1 MSLPW
6 EVLGIP
12 SGSSAA
18 EIKRAYAKLLRQHR
32 PDVDP
37 VGFRRLRDAY
47 ESALAWAESGGAIP
61 DPLDFDDEADSPPIT
76 LVVDT
81 APSSAL
87 LAHADGS
94 PSGGSRPRD
103 LAKSLR
109 EALRRARDGD
119 RPQRLD
125 RLARLL
131 ARLLEQRRGDA
142 ELARL
147 ALDELGH
154 ENSSLRSH
162 LRPGRPY
169 GASAVDGVTLGR
181 ALLLA
186 HVAAR
191 DLRCLWAAVD
201 ELTGLVEATSAPDVV
216 VQALDA
222 IPALALLD
230 PARAAKLADV
240 VFRRAPPELR
250 QVLGTTEVWIE
261 AGKQLRERHLEET
274 RRILMLAMCDP
285 RVGDEH
291 AAARSALELAVK
303 APRAPL
309 VAELLAER
317 FPTAWPQFEPQ
328 WRSARNRLGK
338 RPPAVEEG
346 GRDWRLVFWLVIALG
361 ILARLVAAWA
371 GSSPSFPRFRIDRI
385 EVHPSGWHSSNGSP
399 EGKR

>member
-1 MSLPW
+1 MSSPW
-6 EVLGIP
+6 AVLGIP
-12 SGSSAA
+12 PGSSVA
-18 EIKRAYAKLLRQHR
+18 EVKRAYAKLLRQHR

-47 ESALAWAESGGAIP
+47 ESALAWAESGGSIP
-61 DPLDFDDEADSPPIT
+61 DTYDFGDVVESPPIT
-76 LVVDT
+76 PVVHAAPASTLVPQADVSP
-81 APSSAL
+81 PS
-87 LAHADGS
+87 
-94 PSGGSRPRD
+94 GSRPRD
-103 LAKSLR
+103 LAQSLR
-109 EALRRARDGD
+109 EALRRAHDGD

-131 ARLLEQRRGDA
+131 ARLLLQRRGDS

-154 ENSSLRSH
+154 ETSRLRLH

-169 GASAVDGVTLGR
+169 GAWAVDGLTLGR

-191 DLRCLWAAVD
+191 DFQCLWAAVD

-216 VQALDA
+216 AQAVDA

-230 PARAAKLADV
+230 PARATKLADV

-250 QVLGTTEVWIE
+250 QFLGTTEVWIE

-274 RRILMLAMCDP
+274 RRVLSLAMCDP
-285 RVGDEH
+285 RIGDEH
-291 AAARSALELAVK
+291 AVARSALELAVK

-309 VAELLAER
+309 VAALLADR
-317 FPTAWPQFEPQ
+317 FATAWPQFEPE
-328 WRSARNRLGK
+328 WRRARNRLGK
-338 RPPAVEEG
+338 RSAAVKEG
-346 GRDWRLVFWLVIALG
+346 GRDWRHVFWLVMFLSVIG
-361 ILARLVAAWA
+361 GFVIRLVDPKPKLPPFKIQRIEP
-371 GSSPSFPRFRIDRI
+371 SPSQ
-385 EVHPSGWHSSNGSP
+385 WNSSTGG

>member
-1 MSLPW
+1 M
-6 EVLGIP
+6 
-12 SGSSAA
+12 
-18 EIKRAYAKLLRQHR
+18 
-32 PDVDP
+32 PDT
-37 VGFRRLRDAY
+37 Y
-47 ESALAWAESGGAIP
+47 
-61 DPLDFDDEADSPPIT
+61 DFDDVAESPPST
-76 LVVDT
+76 PVVHA

-87 LAHADGS
+87 VPHADVS
-94 PSGGSRPRD
+94 PPSGPRPRD
-103 LAKSLR
+103 LARSLR

-131 ARLLEQRRGDA
+131 ARLLSQRREDS

-154 ENSSLRSH
+154 ENSSLRLH

-169 GASAVDGVTLGR
+169 GALAVDGLTLGR
-181 ALLLA
+181 ATLLA

-191 DLRCLWAAVD
+191 DLQCLWAAVD

-216 VQALDA
+216 AQAMDA
-222 IPALALLD
+222 IPAIALLD
-230 PARAAKLADV
+230 PVRATKLADV

-250 QVLGTTEVWIE
+250 QFLGTTEVWIE

-274 RRILMLAMCDP
+274 RRVLSLAMCDP
-285 RVGDEH
+285 RIGDEH
-291 AAARSALELAVK
+291 AVARSALELAVK

-309 VAELLAER
+309 VAELLADR

-328 WRSARNRLGK
+328 WRRARIRLGK
-338 RPPAVEEG
+338 RPAAVKEG

-361 ILARLVAAWA
+361 ILARFVASWA
-371 GSSPSFPRFRIDRI
+371 SSSPSFPRFRIDRI
-385 EVHPSGWHSSNGSP
+385 ERHPSGWHSSTGSP
-399 EGKR
+399 EDKR